1 MIIKYEFLTGE
12 VVEVE
17 VADDIGE
24 ISVEIDRNIYNS
36 NRRETRR
43 HNSIFTMEEKG
54 HQLKDDSCNIEVDLE
69 EKERTENLKRALE
82 KLLPQQRDLIQ
93 KVFYEELSI
102 VEIAKQEGVSE
113 AAIRNRLKKIYKKL
127 KKILI

>member
-17 VADDIGE
+17 VSDDIGE
-24 ISVEIDRNIYNS
+24 ISIEIDRNIYNS

-43 HNSIFTMEEKG
+43 HNSIFSMEEKG
-54 HQLKDDSCNIEVDLE
+54 HQLKDDSCGIEVALE

-82 KLLPQQRDLIQ
+82 KFLPQQRDLIQ
-93 KVFYEELSI
+93 KLFYEELSI
-102 VEIAKQEGVSE
+102 VEIARQKGVTE
-113 AAIRNRLKKIYKKL
+113 AAIRNRLKKIYV
-127 KKILI
+127 